1 MKETDI
7 IDIDLFSGNPPQ
19 ELVIISEEFRN
30 AGFEIYLVGGAIRDI
45 IHTNVHK
52 HKILRDADFDFA
64 TSATPKQMMKLCDS
78 KNYFTVPTGLKHGT
92 VTVVLNGKHFEVT
105 TFRVESEY
113 SDGRHPDRVE
123 FSDSVLEDLSR
134 RDFTV
139 NAMAYD
145 VLSCKLVDPFG
156 GMNDIEHRVI
166 RTVGNPVERFTED
179 GLRPI
184 RACRIAAGLGYT
196 IEPETFSAIPRTLE
210 VVKKVSV
217 ERVRDELVKLM
228 KADKPSLGLETLRES
243 GVLEL
248 FLPELLEG
256 YGVDQNE
263 FHKYTVYYHNIYACD
278 KVPSN
283 RPMIRF
289 SALFHDIGKP
299 RAKNFAIKVGNGNVF
314 YNHEVISER
323 MTKKIL
329 RRLKFSNQETQYIT
343 KLVQLHMFYYT
354 EEWTDGA
361 VRRFLRKID
370 GDLSFLDDLFIL
382 RKADRLG
389 SGMKRGEADI
399 LKKFKSRI
407 KKILEQENAF
417 KVTDLD
423 IDGNVIM
430 NHFRLKPGRI
440 IGEMLNFMLEK
451 VIDEPELNRQEE
463 LLKLGEEYL
472 RLFEQKDESEIES
485 VT

>member
-1 MKETDI
+1 MKDTDI
-7 IDIDLFSGNPPQ
+7 IHIDLFAGNPPQ
-19 ELVIISEEFRN
+19 ELVTISEEFRK

-45 IHTNVHK
+45 IHTNVHQ

-64 TSATPKQMMKLCDS
+64 TSATPNQMMKLCS
-78 KNYFTVPTGLKHGT
+78 HKEYFTVPTGLKHGT
-92 VTVVLNGKHFEVT
+92 VTVVLDNKHFEVT

-145 VLSCKLVDPFG
+145 VLSNQLVDPFR
-156 GMNDIEHRVI
+156 GMNDIEERII
-166 RTVGNPVERFTED
+166 RTVGNSVERFTED

-184 RACRIAAGLGYT
+184 RACRIAAGLGYG
-196 IEPETFSAIPRTLE
+196 IEPETFSAISKTLD

-217 ERVRDELVKLM
+217 ERVRDELLKLM
-228 KADKPSLGLETLRES
+228 KADKPSLGLEMLREA
-243 GVLEL
+243 GILDL
-248 FLPELLEG
+248 FMPELMEG

-263 FHKYTVYYHNIYACD
+263 YHKYSVYYHNIYACD
-278 KVPSN
+278 HVPSD
-283 RPMIRF
+283 RPLIRF
-289 SALFHDIGKP
+289 AALLHDIGKP
-299 RAKNFAIKVGNGNVF
+299 RAKNFALKVGNGNVF

-323 MTKKIL
+323 MTKKLL
-329 RRLKFSNQETQYIT
+329 RRLKFSNQEVQYIT

-370 GDLSFLDDLFIL
+370 GDLSFMDDLFLL

-389 SGMKRGEADI
+389 SGMKRGEAEI
-399 LKKFKSRI
+399 LKQFKRRI

-423 IDGNVIM
+423 INGKDIM
-430 NHFRLKPGRI
+430 RHFQLKPGKI
-440 IGEMLNFMLEK
+440 IGEILNYLLEK
-451 VIDEPELNRQEE
+451 VMDDPELNQKEE
-463 LLKLGEEYL
+463 LLKLSDEYL
-472 RLFEQKDESEIES
+472 QQNEESDSHKIES